1 MVKLTSEEI
10 GGEIDIADLDKVLV
24 IVAYDLPSEG
34 KKCIILD
41 EHNFLQTTRAN
52 FRNNLYD
59 LKCSPIQ
66 QSLFRVPKKIPHEL
80 QLRYPNITEAWLIE
94 EVKRRVAE
102 FKQTYSD
109 GWLNKDTGVRKSY
122 ASRTRM
128 EVLPVAM
135 TAQGYDVFVGMQ
147 LDGLYAWIGS
157 KLEVFERWMER
168 GEILNDT
175 IKLFK
180 RDMNSIEDS
189 ITVFFGPGSEDFE
202 QTRYDNLKFDF
213 EALHNTFQE
222 LLDTIK
228 VVKKLSK
235 KADK

>member
-1 MVKLTSEEI
+1 MVKLSSEEI
-10 GGEIDIADLDKVLV
+10 GGEIDIADLDKILV

-34 KKCIILD
+34 KLGISVE
-41 EHNFLQTTRAN
+41 EHNFLMALRAT

-59 LKCSPIQ
+59 LGCSPIQ
-66 QSLFRVPKKIPHEL
+66 QSLFRVPKKIPPDV
-80 QLRYPNITEAWLIE
+80 QRRYPYITEIGIIE
-94 EVKRRVAE
+94 EVKRRVAN
-102 FKQTYSD
+102 FKEKYD
-109 GWLNKDTGVRKSY
+109 VGWTDKDTGVRKSY

-147 LDGLYAWIGS
+147 LDGLYAWIGAE
-157 KLEVFERWMER
+157 LGRFEEWMER

-180 RDMNSIEDS
+180 RDINSIEDS
-189 ITVFFGPGSEDFE
+189 ITVFFGPGAEDFE
-202 QTRYDNLKFDF
+202 QTRYDDLKHDF
-213 EALHNTFQE
+213 EMLQNTFQE

-235 KADK
+235 KSKK